1 MAVILANAIATETT
15 SRVGPE
21 AFKSASFDSFWNIVP
36 GRLYYCTKNEREF
49 RILVLERIDGT
60 GSDWSFEIEALT
72 AKSPGGAIWSRICS
86 ASSSVTMTNP
96 VIALRAGIDWIARH
110 LAESDGKKMR
120 RSSSAR

>member
-36 GRLYYCTKNEREF
+36 GRLYYCTKNRREF
-49 RILVLERIDGT
+49 RILVLERIDGM

-72 AKSPGGAIWSRICS
+72 AKAPSGAAWSRICS
-86 ASSSVTMTNP
+86 ASGSVTMTSP
-96 VIALRAGIDWIARH
+96 VIALRAGIDWISRH
-110 LAESDGKKMR
+110 LIEHDGKK
-120 RSSSAR
+120 